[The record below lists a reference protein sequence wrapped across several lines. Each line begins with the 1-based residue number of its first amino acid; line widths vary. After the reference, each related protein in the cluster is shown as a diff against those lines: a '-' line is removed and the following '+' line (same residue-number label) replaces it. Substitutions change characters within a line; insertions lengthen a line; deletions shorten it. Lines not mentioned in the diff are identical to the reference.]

1 MKYNHEII
9 KMLSA
14 IKEAKGP
21 VGATYL
27 AKVLPIPLATVGRIL
42 QKLEQDGMLIK
53 VSNKG
58 RCLTE
63 QGEAYLVAHGKRE
76 EKLHSANNL
85 IQMATEGSKGQLLEI
100 LEVRRLLE
108 GRAAELAAQNTTK
121 EQLKELDQIMLEYLV
136 EMRHDGLGKEQN
148 LQLHL
153 MIAKISNNQTI
164 YQILNLLL
172 TNENAY
178 TKFSSASMLDRKHEQ
193 LELHENILSAIKQR
207 DPKAARLAMEQHI
220 DQVINDIQNYWPQN

>member
-1 MKYNHEII
+1 
-9 KMLSA
+9 
-14 IKEAKGP
+14 
-21 VGATYL
+21 
-27 AKVLPIPLATVGRIL
+27 
-42 QKLEQDGMLIK
+42 MLIK

-63 QGEAYLVAHGKRE
+63 QGEAYLAAHGELE
-76 EKLHSANNL
+76 EKLNSANNL

-100 LEVRRLLE
+100 LEVRRFLE
-108 GRAAELAAQNTTK
+108 ERAAEFAAQNVTK

-193 LELHENILSAIKQR
+193 LERHENILSAIKQQN
-207 DPKAARLAMEQHI
+207 PKAARLAMEQHI
-220 DQVINDIQNYWPQN
+220 DQVINDIQNYWPQDR